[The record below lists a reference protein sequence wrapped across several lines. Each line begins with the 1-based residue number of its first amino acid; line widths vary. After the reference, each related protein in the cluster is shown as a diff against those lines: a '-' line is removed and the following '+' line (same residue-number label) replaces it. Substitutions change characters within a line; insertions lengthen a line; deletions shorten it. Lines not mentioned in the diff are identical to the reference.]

1 MGLTNSPLADQP
13 YAALSSLGLARLT
26 WESDS
31 PDHRYAWNKNE
42 VFAFVRRR
50 EGSAQ
55 GLTVHEVLPLSD
67 IEPLGKSSFTL
78 WVLFPKL
85 AEHFARDDVH
95 AASVSR
101 NEIMRTM
108 R

>member
-1 MGLTNSPLADQP
+1 MSLTNSPFADQP
-13 YAALSSLGLARLT
+13 SAAPSLLDLARLT

-31 PDHRYAWNKNE
+31 PDDRYAWNKNE

-55 GLTVHEVLPLSD
+55 GLKVHEVLPLSD

-85 AEHFARDDVH
+85 A
-95 AASVSR
+95 
-101 NEIMRTM
+101 
-108 R
+108 